1 MNKTKIKIKNNIY
14 FIVFLIIYY
23 FSLSLIFS
31 DNCYATDPTLVLT
44 LKKAFE
50 KIKNYIIKLATPIAA
65 VALGTGALMKKFSF
79 GDEEKIRTGKKL
91 IRGSLF
97 SYAFILCIDMIL
109 SLVETL
115 LD

>member
-1 MNKTKIKIKNNIY
+1 MKYKLKKNIGFIIIFSIY
-14 FIVFLIIYY
+14 LFCI
-23 FSLSLIFS
+23 SLIFS
-31 DNCYATDPTLVLT
+31 EVCYAADPTLVTKLN
-44 LKKAFE
+44 KAFE
-50 KIKNYIIKLATPIAA
+50 KIKNYILKLATPIAA
-65 VALGTGALMKKFSF
+65 VALGSGALMKKFSF
-79 GDEEKIRTGKKL
+79 GDEEKIRTGKRL

>member
-1 MNKTKIKIKNNIY
+1 MKYKLKKNIGFIIIFSIY
-14 FIVFLIIYY
+14 LFCI
-23 FSLSLIFS
+23 SLIFS
-31 DNCYATDPTLVLT
+31 EVCYAADPALVTKLN
-44 LKKAFE
+44 KAFE
-50 KIKNYIIKLATPIAA
+50 KIKNYILKLATPIAA
-65 VALGTGALMKKFSF
+65 VALGSGALMKKFSF
-79 GDEEKIRTGKKL
+79 GDEDKIRTGKRL